1 MAFMV
6 CSKLTLADQPWDVL
20 VQFGLVGTW
29 SIDCKATSPRLTI
42 FRDESGRARVRV
54 DRDSDSMQQL
64 VVDAM
69 LITSTKL
76 HLVVRQDDPVWG
88 TDSSHTFDI
97 TYIKNIKRNDQ
108 IRQFES
114 TKSDG
119 KEFVRDG
126 IDVLTGKQTPWTRK
140 CAN

>member
-1 MAFMV
+1 
-6 CSKLTLADQPWDVL
+6 
-20 VQFGLVGTW
+20 
-29 SIDCKATSPRLTI
+29 
-42 FRDESGRARVRV
+42 
-54 DRDSDSMQQL
+54 MQQL

-69 LITSTKL
+69 LITPTKL

-119 KEFVRDG
+119 KEFIKDG
-126 IDVLTGKQTPWTRK
+126 IDVLTGKQTPWTGK